1 MHRKKSLWALSDI
14 WLNLTRLP
22 FFVHEQVS
30 LYVGKQH
37 LCGPYRYT
45 RKRCLKR
52 LGCPPVLLLVWLVLL
67 PPICLAARGKCLEIA
82 DYTRWLRWLHQVAT
96 LVFWLL
102 KQRKVRPANPLSCMR
117 HWQSTSN
124 ETALFVQFYR
134 TQFTKTD
141 ALQAQD
147 WKAQKIKDRW
157 YVQGASFYAC
167 LTSSYSQASLEEIL
181 LQPKQKRY

>member
-1 MHRKKSLWALSDI
+1 MSKSVCMWGNNIFAVD
-14 WLNLTRLP
+14 TDT
-22 FFVHEQVS
+22 HE
-30 LYVGKQH
+30 
-37 LCGPYRYT
+37 
-45 RKRCLKR
+45 KRCPKR

-117 HWQSTSN
+117 HWQWNS
-124 ETALFVQFYR
+124 ALCAILPYKVD
-134 TQFTKTD
+134 KTD

-181 LQPKQKRY
+181 LCNQSKKDIQLFRWNKIQSD